1 MQYLIIYL
9 ISTFSSFTEQVFY
22 ELFQKVTF
30 KNYHFLTFI
39 DLATR
44 QLHVLTQ
51 TAKYLLFFHKANYQV
66 FIAS

>member
-9 ISTFSSFTEQVFY
+9 ISTFSNASFTEQVFY

-39 DLATR
+39 DLAT
-44 QLHVLTQ
+44 LLTQ